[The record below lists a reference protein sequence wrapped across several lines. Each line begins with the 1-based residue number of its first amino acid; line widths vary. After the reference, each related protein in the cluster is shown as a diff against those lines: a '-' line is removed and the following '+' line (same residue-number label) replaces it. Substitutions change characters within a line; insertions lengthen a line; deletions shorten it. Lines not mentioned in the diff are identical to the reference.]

1 MRKTIYGMVV
11 LILSLLVGLW
21 VVQTPASAA
30 GPIKIRAVSYK
41 ATGSFTIDSYVGL
54 IDRINKRAKG
64 ELVIDY
70 LGGTEV
76 VTSKDQPQ
84 AVKSG
89 VIDMTVQPGT
99 RFAGLLPEA
108 LVLVA
113 TSLTPMNERENGLH
127 DFMVER
133 FKAINML
140 YFGRNTQHNFYLALN
155 KKVGRP
161 QGLGG
166 LKIRSTSTYN
176 PFVKALGAVPV
187 KMHSG
192 EIYLAMERGVVDGYI
207 QPILGI
213 DFRKLYEVSDYFVDH
228 PFYEGS
234 NPVVVLNLDVWNKLP
249 QHLKD
254 LMINTIKEYEVEIFK
269 ASKVA
274 NEKARQRAMKFGMK
288 PIKFSPKDAKW
299 FRDLAYDAF
308 FKDMKRKVSP
318 ASFSKLMKL
327 LGRGPVG

>member
-1 MRKTIYGMVV
+1 MRKIIYGMVCLV
-11 LILSLLVGLW
+11 VSFLMSLG
-21 VVQTPASAA
+21 VVPTQAFAA
-30 GPIKIRAVSYK
+30 GPIKIKAVSYK
-41 ATGSFTIDSYVGL
+41 SKGSFTIDTYIGL

-64 ELVIDY
+64 DLVIDY

-89 VIDMTVQPGT
+89 MIDMTVQPGT

-113 TSLTPMNERENGLH
+113 TALSPMKEREGGFY
-127 DFMVER
+127 DFMVDR

-140 YFGRNTQHNFYLALN
+140 YFGRNTQHDFYLALN
-155 KKVGRP
+155 KKVASP
-161 QGLGG
+161 QELGG
-166 LKIRSTSTYN
+166 LKVRSSSTYN

-192 EIYLAMERGVVDGYI
+192 EVYLAMERGVVDGYI
-207 QPILGI
+207 QPMLGI
-213 DFRKLYEVSDYFVDH
+213 DFRKLYEVSDYFIDH

-234 NPVVVLNLDVWNKLP
+234 NPVVVLNLAVWKKIP

-254 LMINTIKEYEVEIFK
+254 LMINTIKEYEVEIFE
-269 ASKVA
+269 ASKVQ
-274 NEKARQRAMKFGMK
+274 NGKARQKAMKFGMK
-288 PIKFSPKDAKW
+288 SIKFSPKVAKEY
-299 FRDLAYDAF
+299 RDLAYDAF
-308 FKDMKRKVSP
+308 YKNMKKKVNP
-318 ASFSKLMKL
+318 VTYSKLMKF
-327 LGRGPVG
+327 LGR

>member
-1 MRKTIYGMVV
+1 MRKIIYGMVCLV
-11 LILSLLVGLW
+11 VSFLMSLG
-21 VVQTPASAA
+21 VVPTQAFAA
-30 GPIKIRAVSYK
+30 GPIKIKAVSYK
-41 ATGSFTIDSYVGL
+41 SKGSFTIDTYIGL

-64 ELVIDY
+64 DLVIDY

-89 VIDMTVQPGT
+89 MIDMTVQPGT

-113 TSLTPMNERENGLH
+113 TALSPMKEREGGFY

-133 FKAINML
+133 FKTINMF
-140 YFGRNTQHNFYLALN
+140 YFGRNTQHDFYMAIS
-155 KKVGRP
+155 KKVASP
-161 QGLGG
+161 QGLRG
-166 LKIRSTSTYN
+166 LKIRGSSTYN
-176 PFVKALGAVPV
+176 AFIKALGAVPV

-207 QPILGI
+207 QPMLGI
-213 DFRKLYEVSDYFVDH
+213 DFRKLYEVSDYFIDH

-234 NPVVVLNLDVWNKLP
+234 NPVVVLNLAVWKKIP

-254 LMINTIKEYEVEIFK
+254 LMINTIKEYEVEIFE
-269 ASKVA
+269 ASKVQ
-274 NEKARQRAMKFGMK
+274 NGKARQKAMKFGMK
-288 PIKFSPKDAKW
+288 SIKFSPKVAKEY
-299 FRDLAYDAF
+299 RDLAYDASY
-308 FKDMKRKVSP
+308 KNMKKKVNP
-318 ASFSKLMKL
+318 VTYSKLMKF
-327 LGRGPVG
+327 LGR